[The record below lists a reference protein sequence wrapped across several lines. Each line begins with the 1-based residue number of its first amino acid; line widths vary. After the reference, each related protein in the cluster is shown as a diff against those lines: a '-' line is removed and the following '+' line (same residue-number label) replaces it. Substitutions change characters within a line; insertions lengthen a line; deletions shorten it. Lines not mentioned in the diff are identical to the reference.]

1 VKKTAFIE
9 VDYKS
14 NDMLRYALT
23 RVLPLLQSEVQGRVM
38 RDATIRVSS
47 GRAIRPPVR
56 IEVNLG
62 AVCVVVQSK
71 MNYGVD
77 STLKNDLYENPTKP

>member
-1 VKKTAFIE
+1 MKKTAFIE
-9 VDYKS
+9 VDYAN
-14 NDMLRYALT
+14 NDMLRYALSLT
-23 RVLPLLQSEVQGRVM
+23 LPLLESEVQGRVM

-77 STLKNDLYENPTKP
+77 STLKNKMYEQDRR